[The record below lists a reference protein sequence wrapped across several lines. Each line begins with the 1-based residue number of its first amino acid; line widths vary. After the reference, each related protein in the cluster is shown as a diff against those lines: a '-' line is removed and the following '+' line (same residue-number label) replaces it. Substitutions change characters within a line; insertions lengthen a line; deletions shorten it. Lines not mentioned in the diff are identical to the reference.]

1 MEADGVSA
9 FSPIDITAQIEGI
22 EWVVILII
30 IAVLLLFGPSKLPEL
45 ARGVGR
51 ALGEFRR
58 GKMEVER
65 QISDE
70 INAMDVKDMRS
81 RVEKAAGA
89 LAIPT
94 SGRSELQL
102 KLDIARAVD
111 KAPDDQVIAAAQ
123 AVGVYS
129 SGADTQRLREQIIKS
144 LNV

>member
-1 MEADGVSA
+1 MEADGMSA

-65 QISDE
+65 QNSDE

-111 KAPDDQVIAAAQ
+111 KASDDQVIAAAQ

-129 SGADTQRLREQIIKS
+129 SGADMQRLREQIIKTI
-144 LNV
+144 NG

>member
-1 MEADGVSA
+1 L
-9 FSPIDITAQIEGI
+9 TAQLPGGF
-22 EWVVILII
+22 EWIIILII
-30 IAVLLLFGPSKLPEL
+30 IAVLLLFGPQKLPEL
-45 ARGVGR
+45 ARGLGR

-111 KAPDDQVIAAAQ
+111 KAGDDQVIAAAQ

-129 SGADTQRLREQIIKS
+129 SGADMQRLREQIIKAI
-144 LNV
+144 NV

>member
-1 MEADGVSA
+1 L
-9 FSPIDITAQIEGI
+9 TAQLPGGF
-22 EWVVILII
+22 EWIIILII
-30 IAVLLLFGPSKLPEL
+30 IAVLLLFGPQKLPEL
-45 ARGVGR
+45 ARGLGR

-58 GKMEVER
+58 GKMEIER

-111 KAPDDQVIAAAQ
+111 KAGDDQVIAAAQ

-129 SGADTQRLREQIIKS
+129 SGADMQRLREQIIKS

>member
-1 MEADGVSA
+1 MSGFD
-9 FSPIDITAQIEGI
+9 PIDIRAQIEGI

-65 QISDE
+65 QIADE

-129 SGADTQRLREQIIKS
+129 SGADMQRLREQIIKTI
-144 LNV
+144 NV